1 MREVAGDIIPLRF
14 LQMLLTMLPLHRLR
28 NCAIKSFALEVE
40 LD

>member
-1 MREVAGDIIPLRF
+1 MREVAGEYNTAKIL
-14 LQMLLTMLPLHRLR
+14 LLTMLPLHRLR